1 MKIGKFAELNNLTI
15 DTVRHYMDMN
25 LIIPEKQGGQYDFDS
40 KCEQDL
46 EAILSLKA
54 MGFSL
59 GEIKAIFMF
68 NRLGNLTQYEENECF
83 RALFKNKAK
92 NLENQIEEL
101 SKMKRKVEEKLI
113 ELSKTENKNKTL
125 IGINFNVLDLFKCLK
140 CGSDMQL
147 SQGSI
152 ANNQIIN
159 GKLRCSCGEEYA
171 IENGI
176 LMITNSKIA
185 SSIKYDF
192 NHIVNYISDT
202 NMDYLDHLY
211 RGMDWLHKKIDF
223 SNLKN
228 KVLLELGSGLGFFLR
243 SIYEHLPEDSIYI
256 AVDHD
261 INRHIFLKNILETV
275 DYKKNILF
283 ICSDFQQI
291 PIRDKSIDVV
301 LDISG
306 TSNYSFHNEDFL
318 LKVVDNYIKETTYLV
333 GTYILFKNFA
343 QNSLIEPKYRKNF
356 IASNI
361 KNQLSSLNYK
371 TFEENTSNFV
381 EKGGRYENYFRDGE
395 KVYSYFVLGKR

>member
-1 MKIGKFAELNNLTI
+1 MKIGKFAETNNLTI

-25 LIIPEKQGGQYDFDS
+25 LIIPEKQGGQYNFDS
-40 KCEQDL
+40 RCEQDL
-46 EAILSLKA
+46 EYILSLKA

-92 NLENQIEEL
+92 NLETQIEDL
-101 SKMKRKVEEKLI
+101 SEMKRKVEEKLN

-125 IGINFNVLDLFKCLK
+125 LGINFNVLNLFKCLK

-152 ANNQIIN
+152 ANNQVIN
-159 GKLRCSCGEEYA
+159 GKLRCSCGKEYT

-223 SNLKN
+223 STFKN
-228 KVLLELGSGLGFFLR
+228 KVILELGSGLGFFLR
-243 SIYEHLPEDSIYI
+243 SIYENLPEDSIYI

-291 PIRDKSIDVV
+291 PIKDKSIDVV

-306 TSNYSFHNEDFL
+306 TSNYSFHNEEFL
-318 LKVVDNYIKETTYLV
+318 LKVVDNYINETTYLV

-361 KNQLSSLNYK
+361 KNQLSSLNYNA
-371 TFEENTSNFV
+371 FEENTSNFV

>member
-25 LIIPEKQGGQYDFDS
+25 LIIPEKQGGQYSFDS
-40 KCEQDL
+40 RCKQDL
-46 EAILSLKA
+46 EYILSLKA

-113 ELSKTENKNKTL
+113 ELSQTENKNKTL
-125 IGINFNVLDLFKCLK
+125 IGINFNVLSLFKCLK

-171 IENGI
+171 IVNGI

-223 SNLKN
+223 STFKN

-243 SIYEHLPEDSIYI
+243 SIYENLPEDSIYI

-291 PIRDKSIDVV
+291 PIKDKSIDVV

-306 TSNYSFHNEDFL
+306 TSNYSFHNEGFL

-356 IASNI
+356 IANNI
-361 KNQLSSLNYK
+361 KNQLSTLNYK

>member
-25 LIIPEKQGGQYDFDS
+25 LIIPEKQGGQYSFDS
-40 KCEQDL
+40 RCEQDL
-46 EAILSLKA
+46 EYILSLKA

-92 NLENQIEEL
+92 NLESQIEEL
-101 SKMKRKVEEKLI
+101 SEMKRKVEEKLI

-125 IGINFNVLDLFKCLK
+125 IGINFNVLNLFKCLK

-192 NHIVNYISDT
+192 NHIVNYINDT

-243 SIYEHLPEDSIYI
+243 SIYENLPEDSIYI

-291 PIRDKSIDVV
+291 PIKDKSIDVV